1 MDMIKNLK
9 VTPTSQI
16 LLADYRGDISLKDKD
31 VSRVFMRRLEKKY
44 KLRADTIDKIIWQD
58 YGCFLN
64 EVIIF
69 VIMLFVKILMYMID

>member
-31 VSRVFMRRLEKKY
+31 VSRAFMRRLEKS
-44 KLRADTIDKIIWQD
+44 I
-58 YGCFLN
+58 N
-64 EVIIF
+64 
-69 VIMLFVKILMYMID
+69 